1 MKKIT
6 IKTVQS
12 WKKASKPFS
21 VITAYDYTSAKIINE
36 SNIPIVLVGDSASMI
51 TYGFS
56 STVPVNMDEMLLVCR
71 AVAKAS
77 SSTFVVGDMPFLS
90 YQPSTSMAIKN
101 AGRILKE
108 GGAEAVKLEGGVEV
122 KNQIKKLVSFGI
134 PVMGHVGLTPQAIN
148 QLSGHRIQ
156 GKTIQSAQKIIDDA
170 LAVEDSGAFAVVLE
184 CIPQELAKVISER
197 LTIPT
202 IGIGAGPYCDGQ
214 VQVFHDI
221 LGLIDGF
228 NPKHSKKYLNL
239 YDNIKK
245 SLNKY
250 SSDVANKKFPQKKHS
265 SSCSSDIINKIK

>member
-1 MKKIT
+1 
-6 IKTVQS
+6 
-12 WKKASKPFS
+12 
-21 VITAYDYTSAKIINE
+21 
-36 SNIPIVLVGDSASMI
+36 
-51 TYGFS
+51 
-56 STVPVNMDEMLLVCR
+56 MDEMLLVCR